1 MPWCYSSVFFVTT
14 NTVWLS
20 QWYIS
25 NDVFPFFLPPL
36 PHATTLYGKDGKGKF
51 KLDLGLKLPK
61 VNLGFVKGE
70 EEEEEVVRIAA
81 EFDSSSVFHLTKSV
95 QWEQG

>member
-1 MPWCYSSVFFVTT
+1 MLVTIGF
-14 NTVWLS
+14 LFS
-20 QWYIS
+20 FPP
-25 NDVFPFFLPPL
+25 DVTPL
-36 PHATTLYGKDGKGKF
+36 QGKEGKGKF

-81 EFDSSSVFHLTKSV
+81 EFDSSSILCVSKSV
-95 QWEQG
+95 

>member
-1 MPWCYSSVFFVTT
+1 MVLFICVDVTI

-25 NDVFPFFLPPL
+25 NDVFPFFFSHPIPNATPL
-36 PHATTLYGKDGKGKF
+36 QGKEGKGKF

-70 EEEEEVVRIAA
+70 EEEEEVVRIAKKFRLRF
-81 EFDSSSVFHLTKSV
+81 FDLTESV
-95 QWEQG
+95 